1 MDVQRLIIE
10 HGAWFYPFT
19 FALTFIEGETFVLV
33 AGFAAAQGLL
43 NAPLLLLAAWLGS
56 FAGDQC
62 YFWIGRNFGLRL
74 LSRRP
79 IWRARVDSAL
89 GWIKRYDTWFILSFR
104 FIYGVRNFSSF
115 ALGRPGAGGGGA
127 GAGGDCWAPAGA
139 GGRAA
144 HPLQNRADGGERD
157 RPRADLSA
165 LPPPPLQ
172 GGGRLSAADDRA
184 LSPHRRAAA
193 QGQPRHLY
201 DAARQPDLFAGER
214 GARRGAVP
222 RSNGFPGDRRYAR
235 RQEIPPLHRQA
246 GGRARRRASPLPR
259 LIRTEDQAGVAGAG
273 EALRQ
278 WRWKAGGARRGGD
291 GFNRRINVRSPSRHG
306 RAQSA

>member
-33 AGFAAAQGLL
+33 GGFAAAKGVL
-43 NAPLLLLAAWLGS
+43 NAPLVLVAAWLGS

-115 ALGRPGAGGGGA
+115 ALGISGIAWQRFLILTLTAA
-127 GAGGDCWAPAGA
+127 FLSAVLFVAAAHFC
-139 GGRAA
+139 GRAFERM
-144 HPLQNRADGGERD
+144 LGEFADQFSMIMLGLFASFLVIAGI
-157 RPRADLSA
+157 LH
-165 LPPPPLQ
+165 
-172 GGGRLSAADDRA
+172 RLRRRR
-184 LSPHRRAAA
+184 RRAAA
-193 QGQPRHLY
+193 
-201 DAARQPDLFAGER
+201 E
-214 GARRGAVP
+214 GASTP
-222 RSNGFPGDRRYAR
+222 
-235 RQEIPPLHRQA
+235 
-246 GGRARRRASPLPR
+246 
-259 LIRTEDQAGVAGAG
+259 
-273 EALRQ
+273 
-278 WRWKAGGARRGGD
+278 
-291 GFNRRINVRSPSRHG
+291 
-306 RAQSA
+306 